1 MDDDIKKNKIK
12 EILTPNDIFNIFKN
26 ISDNDWIN
34 LGFDPLLYRP
44 EDMLI
49 INLPIPPVTIRPSL
63 NSSHIALTTF
73 EDSLVHN
80 FIEIVKTNNK
90 IIQNKE
96 KTNAYE
102 SKYNNSLI
110 LLLSYLVHVV
120 FDNESLTLPTN
131 ELKIGGKP
139 TKSISE
145 RLKGKTGRIR
155 GNLMGK
161 RVDYSA
167 RTVITSDPNIQINQV
182 GIPIKIAMNLTF
194 PVIVTTKNKEYLQKL
209 VNNGRRK
216 YPGANYIKKSQY
228 IKIIP

>member
-1 MDDDIKKNKIK
+1 
-12 EILTPNDIFNIFKN
+12 
-26 ISDNDWIN
+26 
-34 LGFDPLLYRP
+34 
-44 EDMLI
+44 MLI
-49 INLPIPPVTIRPSL
+49 INLPIPPPVTIRPSL

-110 LLLSYLVHVV
+110 LLLGYLVHVV

-131 ELKIGGKP
+131 ELKNSGKP

-161 RVDYSA
+161 TQR
-167 RTVITSDPNIQINQV
+167 
-182 GIPIKIAMNLTF
+182 LF
-194 PVIVTTKNKEYLQKL
+194 C
-209 VNNGRRK
+209 
-216 YPGANYIKKSQY
+216 
-228 IKIIP
+228 